1 MMDLE
6 GDLTDSSVD
15 EEYSQI
21 KYVKARVAKGDFSS
35 EEEEAVLSLLRGKKQ
50 FKKRGVPTVKQEE
63 EEESAEEC
71 GLISHDGNDC
81 EGEVAGVGELHST
94 HWGKLQ
100 QGRAGALPEVVN
112 NEGEEKKKKEGQN
125 IAGALTEGVN
135 KEEKEEQ
142 DIAGALPE
150 VVNKEE
156 EEEEEEEQGAGGSL
170 SEVVNYEEL
179 RAELLRSAHRLQRL
193 GTKRAKGIDRKSLR
207 LQVEVVRTL
216 KTPPAVHKTCL
227 TKLARKQNE
236 LKLVQKQI
244 KQIEEDMEKELVL
257 TEKDWEAARSYLLG
271 AKVPA
276 KHRDAQVHGKR
287 RQRPCPVVGCAG
299 RALNINRHLS
309 QCHQHLTV
317 ADRKQLILK
326 VAQLKELAKH
336 REEEEAMI
344 SPVENKNRNKKSR
357 PHYECQQ
364 HVSDADGV
372 KTFFEVF
379 QDYQETYTILK
390 DVTID
395 KRVRLL
401 RTCLV
406 GGEGETLG
414 VKDFNKNLI
423 VQRLIK
429 AVGTGG
435 IVENKARYT
444 SASYCRML
452 LDSLQK
458 CIEFMMTTCK
468 QQYKLPT
475 NEGNLCINRL
485 KRHSIAY
492 RKQERSERYSVE
504 LRKEKSLL
512 SMSQLKIIVE
522 GGRTTR
528 ILEKARKVLRGE
540 VEVPQQFK
548 AFVSLRDVLIFIM
561 IVRSLRRSMEFT
573 EFTLEEFSERKL
585 LEDKE
590 GKKKVSMFI
599 KCHKTGYSKPC
610 NVTLSVEESEALE
623 AYVEKYRPL
632 VSPCSQKRC
641 LVFTTRVGKV
651 TQPSTSEC
659 CKKLTISSI
668 LKITNRVARHCGIN
682 ERMGTRRIRRSQIT
696 AVLDAHDDPAIRNA
710 LAIQASHSVT
720 TAERYYDFSDHTK
733 KGQLM
738 YKTLESVM
746 VGQKRIQEGI
756 DNPDDI
762 PIEASGLP
770 ETRPVDRETTVDP
783 APSDPTVCQRLTA
796 EVHAVRSCVSSGSG
810 VTVLTST
817 ESGVTGEAPSQLVY
831 REATMDPAAPFA
843 SSAPVS
849 VVSCASSS
857 TGSGVTGEAPSPASI
872 DSNRENGVGS
882 EIVSVASAPAIG
894 TLQSCGRFE
903 PSNRVKKEFYKPSHI
918 HFRFPSLMQDVR
930 QEAMKFPKGRNGKC
944 SVDWVMLH
952 QSLCLKSR
960 RYRKITPKQLKRL
973 YQSEKK
979 TKH

>member
-21 KYVKARVAKGDFSS
+21 KYVKARVAKGDLSS

-150 VVNKEE
+150 VVNKEEEE

-379 QDYQETYTILK
+379 QDYLETYTILK

-435 IVENKARYT
+435 IVENKAR
-444 SASYCRML
+444 
-452 LDSLQK
+452 
-458 CIEFMMTTCK
+458 
-468 QQYKLPT
+468 
-475 NEGNLCINRL
+475 L

-528 ILEKARKVLRGE
+528 ILEKAR
-540 VEVPQQFK
+540 
-548 AFVSLRDVLIFIM
+548 
-561 IVRSLRRSMEFT
+561 
-573 EFTLEEFSERKL
+573 
-585 LEDKE
+585 
-590 GKKKVSMFI
+590 
-599 KCHKTGYSKPC
+599 KPC

-872 DSNRENGVGS
+872 DSDRENGVGS